1 MLCLRIAS
9 ASVVP
14 LSTSSLTVVMARRK
28 GFESVWAARMERH
41 CTMGSPASI
50 MVANCRVKTTMSR
63 AFTGEPKLGT
73 GMSKSSP
80 LPFSLMRDGCGWM
93 RWLRR
98 RMITASRLDAS
109 ISPLS
114 VSPLG
119 DTPCHR

>member
-1 MLCLRIAS
+1 VLADRLGERGA
-9 ASVVP
+9 ALDVV
-14 LSTSSLTVVMARRK
+14 LDGGDGAAE
-28 GFESVWAARMERH
+28 GFRVGLGGEMERH

-73 GMSKSSP
+73 AMSKSSP

-109 ISPLS
+109 ISP
-114 VSPLG
+114 
-119 DTPCHR
+119 